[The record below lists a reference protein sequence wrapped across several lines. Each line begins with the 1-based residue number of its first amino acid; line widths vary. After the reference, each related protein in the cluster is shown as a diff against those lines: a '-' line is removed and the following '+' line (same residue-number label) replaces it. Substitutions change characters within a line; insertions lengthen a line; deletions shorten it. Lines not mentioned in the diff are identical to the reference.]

1 MYSIIP
7 PTMSSSSRYAS
18 MVVLPQAEYLELQQ
32 RHQQSASPL
41 EQKHDKVLHQYRE
54 HFNIPDPIEQQ
65 YKQGE
70 DLNELR
76 RLREKMKT
84 YYFKDEDQQRG
95 SQLLFML
102 TPALLD
108 YNHAGEIVDKHS
120 NQTIAGSRIDDLI
133 KYAVSQHTSQPPP
146 HGWEEFVSILKRV
159 PHIPPHIL
167 NSHTQDKLSSSSASP
182 SSPPAPVHPP
192 SPTSAVSSPPAPKQK
207 KRKFET
213 PAHLRYP
220 RTRLKAKRSQ
230 DAHQAAESLIDK
242 SSFRKF

>member
-1 MYSIIP
+1 M
-7 PTMSSSSRYAS
+7 SSSRYAS

-54 HFNIPDPIEQQ
+54 HFNIHDPIEQQ

-76 RLREKMKT
+76 RLREKMNT

-95 SQLLFML
+95 SALLFTL
-102 TPALLD
+102 SPALLD

-120 NQTIAGSRIDDLI
+120 NHTVRGSRIDDLI
-133 KYAVSQHTSQPPP
+133 KYAVTQHPSVPEPI
-146 HGWEEFVSILKRV
+146 GWKEFVSILKRV

-167 NSHTQDKLSSSSASP
+167 NSQTLDQLSSS
-182 SSPPAPVHPP
+182 PPTPLSPVHPP
-192 SPTSAVSSPPAPKQK
+192 PTPLIPVHSPPASSTVSSPPAPKQR
-207 KRKFET
+207 KRKLDT
-213 PAHLRYP
+213 PAHLHYP
-220 RTRLKAKRSQ
+220 RTRFKAKRSQ
-230 DAHQAAESLIDK
+230 DAHEAAESLIGK
-242 SSFRKF
+242 FRKF

>member
-1 MYSIIP
+1 
-7 PTMSSSSRYAS
+7 

-54 HFNIPDPIEQQ
+54 HFNIHDPIEQQ

-95 SQLLFML
+95 SQLLSML

-120 NQTIAGSRIDDLI
+120 NQTVPGSRIDDLI
-133 KYAVSQHTSQPPP
+133 KYAVNQHQSQSPSP
-146 HGWEEFVSILKRV
+146 HGWKEFVSILKRV
-159 PHIPPHIL
+159 PHIPPHLL
-167 NSHTQDKLSSSSASP
+167 NSHTLDQLSSSS
-182 SSPPAPVHPP
+182 SPPTPVHPP
-192 SPTSAVSSPPAPKQK
+192 SPVSAVSSPPAPKQK
-207 KRKFET
+207 KRKFDT
-213 PAHLRYP
+213 PAHLHYP

>member
-1 MYSIIP
+1 
-7 PTMSSSSRYAS
+7 

-54 HFNIPDPIEQQ
+54 HFNIHDPIEQQ

-76 RLREKMKT
+76 RLREKMNT

-95 SQLLFML
+95 SALLFTL
-102 TPALLD
+102 SPTLLD

-120 NQTIAGSRIDDLI
+120 NHTVRGSRIDDLI
-133 KYAVSQHTSQPPP
+133 KYAVTQHPSVPEPI
-146 HGWEEFVSILKRV
+146 GWKEFVSILKRV
-159 PHIPPHIL
+159 PHIPPHTL
-167 NSHTQDKLSSSSASP
+167 NSQTLDQLSP
-182 SSPPAPVHPP
+182 SSPPTPLTHPP
-192 SPTSAVSSPPAPKQK
+192 SPTSLAVSSPPAPKQR
-207 KRKFET
+207 KRKLDT
-213 PAHLRYP
+213 PAHLHYP
-220 RTRLKAKRSQ
+220 RTRFKAKRSQ
-230 DAHQAAESLIDK
+230 DAHEAAESLIGK